1 MTERTGS
8 GRTAN
13 VKRNIAYGMMQV
25 IVSILL
31 PFIVRTLLIYR
42 WGAEYLGMNG
52 LFTSVLSVLSLMEMG
67 FGTAVVYSLYKPAA
81 VNDTDTICAYL
92 SYFRRIYRFVGLA
105 VLAAGPPHS

>member
-1 MTERTGS
+1 MKGKIHGESRVTERTGS

-52 LFTSVLSVLSLMEMG
+52 LFTSILSVLSLMELG
-67 FGTAVVYSLYKPAA
+67 FGIRCSVQPVQTGCCK
-81 VNDTDTICAYL
+81 
-92 SYFRRIYRFVGLA
+92 
-105 VLAAGPPHS
+105 